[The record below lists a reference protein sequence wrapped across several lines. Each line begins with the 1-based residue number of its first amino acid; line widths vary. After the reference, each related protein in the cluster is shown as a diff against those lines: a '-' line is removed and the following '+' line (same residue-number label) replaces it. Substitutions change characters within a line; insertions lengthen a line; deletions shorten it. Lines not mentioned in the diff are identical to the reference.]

1 MSDNLRILAQ
11 YSTRMAAGDYD
22 AVYDVFAP
30 EFASHVTARVSPDAV
45 GTDIRAQEHKFWE
58 MARNAFPDM
67 KFKVNMVIEQG
78 DLIVSNWTLT
88 GTHSGG
94 AFYDVQPSGERIRID
109 GTAILRMRDGMVVEH
124 WGGPHCAYGIGL
136 SPGRDAHAPVEH
148 VAAAG

>member
-11 YSTRMAAGDYD
+11 YSSRMAAGDYD

-45 GTDIRAQEHKFWE
+45 GQDIRGQEHKFWE
-58 MARNAFPDM
+58 MARIAFPDM
-67 KFKVNMVIEQG
+67 KFRVNMVIEQG

-88 GTHSGG
+88 GTHSGA
-94 AFYDVQPSGERIRID
+94 AFYDVQPSGERVHID
-109 GTAILRMRDGMVVEH
+109 GTAILRMRDGKVVEH

-136 SPGRDAHAPVEH
+136 SPARDAHAPAER
-148 VAAAG
+148 VAVAG

>member
-11 YSTRMAAGDYD
+11 YSSRMAAGDYD

-67 KFKVNMVIEQG
+67 RFKVNMVIEQG

-94 AFYDVQPSGERIRID
+94 AFYDVRPSGERVRID
-109 GTAILRMRDGMVVEH
+109 GTAILRMRDGKVVEH

-136 SPGRDAHAPVEH
+136 SPARDAHAHVER
-148 VAAAG
+148 AAAG